1 MMAMAPDG
9 GPARRRPADTDLELA
24 EQLAELADRHTQL
37 ATDVSELGGHL
48 AEEQQKLH
56 SQLASLGGTVT
67 QLAQQ
72 IEDALGEQAANPAS
86 IDWWTLDRAEAEK
99 AWSGLWQWLEEFYL
113 PRYAPTREELPD
125 CWPLHPG
132 MRDELSWLWCAHR
145 AAYAPQAAIGT
156 VAQWHTLWRGHAF
169 TNIKALARR
178 FDCGPA
184 RHLGTPQGDL
194 PPEHQPTAPHLW
206 RAEGIQID
214 LDSRPDPASDQH
226 Q

>member
-24 EQLAELADRHTQL
+24 EQPAELADRHTQL

-113 PRYAPTREELPD
+113 PVA
-125 CWPLHPG
+125 HP
-132 MRDELSWLWCAHR
+132 
-145 AAYAPQAAIGT
+145 
-156 VAQWHTLWRGHAF
+156 
-169 TNIKALARR
+169 LARPR
-178 FDCGPA
+178 V
-184 RHLGTPQGDL
+184 H
-194 PPEHQPTAPHLW
+194 
-206 RAEGIQID
+206 
-214 LDSRPDPASDQH
+214 QH
-226 Q
+226 QGPGQTIRLRSRTPPRHPRRETSRQSTSPPPHTSGGPRASKST